1 MMDYVAESAFAV
13 FTFAMA
19 VCCIAMVVFI
29 ATCIHEGLKDL
40 DYKGKY

>member
-1 MMDYVAESAFAV
+1 MIDFVAETMFAL

-29 ATCIHEGLKDL
+29 AMCIKEGITPDN
-40 DYKGKY
+40 